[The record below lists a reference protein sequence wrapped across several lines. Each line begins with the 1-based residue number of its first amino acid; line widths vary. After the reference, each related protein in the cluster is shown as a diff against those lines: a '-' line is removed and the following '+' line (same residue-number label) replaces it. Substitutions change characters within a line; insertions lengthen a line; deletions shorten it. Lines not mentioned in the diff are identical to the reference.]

1 MHKSLIAGIAGVVAL
16 AGVAGCATSPTGG
29 TTIGGI
35 DIASVQADAV
45 AVCSYLPTAATV
57 AAIISANNPVAIT
70 AIAVATAICQ
80 AVAPGSVVAAKKA
93 TRKASFVYIPP
104 TLVIQ
109 GNFVR

>member
-1 MHKSLIAGIAGVVAL
+1 MKSYLFPLLGVTAML
-16 AGVAGCATSPTGG
+16 GACATSPTGG

-35 DIASVQADAV
+35 DIATVQADAV
-45 AVCSYLPTAATV
+45 AACSYLPTAATV

-80 AVAPGSVVAAKKA
+80 AVAPGSVVAAAKKA